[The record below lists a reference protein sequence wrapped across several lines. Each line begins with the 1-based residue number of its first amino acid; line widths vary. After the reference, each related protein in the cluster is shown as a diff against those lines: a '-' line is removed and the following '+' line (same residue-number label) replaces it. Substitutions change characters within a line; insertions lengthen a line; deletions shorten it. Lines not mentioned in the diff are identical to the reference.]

1 MRTTL
6 NISDALL
13 AELKSQAARREVPF
27 RAVVEKAL
35 HAGLAQLDRE
45 GRAEAEPFRVQPWG
59 LGLKPAYHGVS
70 LNQLDDQ
77 WEAER
82 TAR

>member
-13 AELKSQAARREVPF
+13 VELKGQAARREEPF
-27 RAVVEKAL
+27 RVVLEKAL
-35 HAGLAQLDRE
+35 HAGLAQLERE
-45 GRAEAEPFRVQPWG
+45 GTAGAEPFLVQPWA

-82 TAR
+82 SAR